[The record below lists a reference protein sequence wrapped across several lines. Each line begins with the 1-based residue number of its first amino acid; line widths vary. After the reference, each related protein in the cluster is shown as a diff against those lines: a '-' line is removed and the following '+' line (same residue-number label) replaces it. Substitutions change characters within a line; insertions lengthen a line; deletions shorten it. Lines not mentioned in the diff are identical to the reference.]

1 MTAEGEVEGDG
12 SSGTAIVTGI
22 GIDTT
27 VTDNTVDITG
37 ARATAARTARPTER
51 AATSSTQNSPTF
63 S

>member
-1 MTAEGEVEGDG
+1 VFQQGDG

-37 ARATAARTARPTER
+37 AR
-51 AATSSTQNSPTF
+51 SKGDKL
-63 S
+63 